1 MEKVISLM
9 FMLAVSASLWAQ
21 HTARSFEWKN
31 SADGESVVYAYLP
44 ASSQATGRAVV
55 DCPGGGYTHLAMQKE
70 GTDWAEYF
78 NKKGIAYLVL
88 KYRMP
93 HGDRNIPLSD
103 AYHAMKTVR
112 DSAAVWNI
120 NPSDVGI
127 MGFSAGGHLAST
139 VSTHADLPVRPNF
152 SILFYPVIS
161 MDEKV
166 THKGSVN
173 GFLGSGKTDPS
184 LVRAFSNDKQV
195 SSHATPPAIIL
206 LANDDQAVYPPTN
219 GVAYYTAMRGKGNQA
234 SLYVY
239 PEGGHGFGFN
249 PSFPYH
255 QQMLDDLATWLRT
268 LSAPQKDAIRVA
280 CIGNSITFGSCID
293 MNDVLGYPAQLQKL
307 LGSGYFVRNF
317 GIGASCMASTS
328 EKPYMKL
335 RAWKDAKDFNPNLV
349 VIKLGTNDSKPQ
361 NWNPD
366 DYRRTYQAMI
376 DTLKS
381 LPAHPKIYLAYPIK
395 AFKVQWGIND
405 STIVNGVI
413 PIIQKLAKK
422 NKLPVIDLHA
432 VVTDPNLIV
441 ADGIHPNAK
450 GAAVIAKAVG
460 EAIKK

>member
-1 MEKVISLM
+1 
-9 FMLAVSASLWAQ
+9 
-21 HTARSFEWKN
+21 
-31 SADGESVVYAYLP
+31 
-44 ASSQATGRAVV
+44 
-55 DCPGGGYTHLAMQKE
+55 
-70 GTDWAEYF
+70 
-78 NKKGIAYLVL
+78 
-88 KYRMP
+88 
-93 HGDRNIPLSD
+93 
-103 AYHAMKTVR
+103 
-112 DSAAVWNI
+112 
-120 NPSDVGI
+120 
-127 MGFSAGGHLAST
+127 
-139 VSTHADLPVRPNF
+139 
-152 SILFYPVIS
+152 
-161 MDEKV
+161 
-166 THKGSVN
+166 
-173 GFLGSGKTDPS
+173 
-184 LVRAFSNDKQV
+184 
-195 SSHATPPAIIL
+195 
-206 LANDDQAVYPPTN
+206 
-219 GVAYYTAMRGKGNQA
+219 
-234 SLYVY
+234 
-239 PEGGHGFGFN
+239 
-249 PSFPYH
+249 
-255 QQMLDDLATWLRT
+255 
-268 LSAPQKDAIRVA
+268 
-280 CIGNSITFGSCID
+280 
-293 MNDVLGYPAQLQKL
+293 
-307 LGSGYFVRNF
+307 
-317 GIGASCMASTS
+317 MASTS